1 MTIAYNLE
9 QVLHR
14 IAKSVKKYRI
24 NGDDV
29 QLVAVSKKKSSDLI
43 KQAWQQGQNIFGE
56 SYVQEALEKIEALHE
71 CDIQWHFI
79 GPIQSNKTSAIAA
92 HFAWCQSV
100 DRSKIARRLSV
111 QRPTDMPPL
120 NICIQLNISSESSK
134 SGTDVE
140 TLWSLAEEIDQL
152 PGLTLRGLMAIPE
165 RQEDFAG
172 QRRVFAEMHA
182 IFDQL
187 QARYDSVDTLSMGM
201 SNDMEAA
208 IAEGSTMVRVGTDIF
223 GARI

>member
-9 QVLHR
+9 QVLRR

-24 NGDDV
+24 NGDQV
-29 QLVAVSKKKSSDLI
+29 QLVAVSKKKTSDLI
-43 KQAWQQGQNIFGE
+43 KQAWEQGQKIFGE
-56 SYVQEALEKIEALHE
+56 SYVQEALGKIDDLGD
-71 CDIQWHFI
+71 CDIEWHFI
-79 GPIQSNKTSAIAA
+79 GPIQSNKTAAIAA

-100 DRSKIARRLSV
+100 DRSKIARRLSA
-111 QRPTDMPPL
+111 QRPDDMPPL

-140 TLWSLAEEIDQL
+140 SLWSLAEEINQL
-152 PGLTLRGLMAIPE
+152 PRVTLMGLMAIPE
-165 RQEDFAG
+165 RQEDFAS
-172 QRRVFAEMHA
+172 QRTAFAEMHA
-182 IFDQL
+182 ILAQL

-223 GARI
+223 GTRL